1 MTKLHSIP
9 TRAPKSLDKE
19 KTKVKTQ
26 LLKTEIAEQ
35 QKMLYA
41 QGKHSLLIVLQ
52 GLDASGK
59 DGLIASVF
67 TGLNPLGCSVFAYKA
82 PTAEELAHD
91 FLWRIHKNTPARGM
105 IHIFNRS
112 HYETLLTPVVDG
124 KFDEAEVKRHV
135 TDINNFELLLENRNT
150 HVLKFYLHIS
160 PEEQLER
167 LNERKT
173 NPEKFWKHNDGDWAT
188 SKKWKEFLKAYEH
201 IFKHCNSPEW
211 NIIPADQNWYKEYL
225 VAEKVLEV
233 LLSLKLTYPAKTEAH
248 SESAPKK
255 KSKKRV
261 SRKKVKKS

>member
-1 MTKLHSIP
+1 MSKPLSIP
-9 TRAPKSLDKE
+9 TRAPKSFDKE
-19 KTKVKTQ
+19 KTKVKTD
-26 LLKTEIAEQ
+26 LLKAEIAEQ

-59 DGLIASVF
+59 DGLIANVF

-82 PTAEELAHD
+82 PTAEELEHD
-91 FLWRIHKNTPARGM
+91 FLWRVHKNTPGRGR

-112 HYETLLTPVVDG
+112 HYEDLLTPVVSGALD
-124 KFDEAEVKRHV
+124 KAVIEEKVN
-135 TDINNFELLLENRNT
+135 DIKNFELLLANHHT
-150 HVLKFYLHIS
+150 HVIKFYLHIS

-173 NPEKFWKHNDGDWAT
+173 NPKKYWKHNDADSVT
-188 SKKWKEFLKAYEH
+188 SEKWNEFLNAYEY
-201 IFKHCNSPEW
+201 IFKHCNTPEW

-233 LLSLKLTYPAKTEAH
+233 LQGLKLSYPAKAEAR
-248 SESAPKK
+248 SGKAVKK
-255 KSKKRV
+255 KSKRGN
-261 SRKKVKKS
+261 SRK